1 MSSFMEVDIFNVS
14 LLPPAHIFNDFENFS
29 AFPLHD
35 WVIQNSYISPL
46 IAVTAYVVL
55 VFVILP
61 KLRVPA
67 WDPVLKHLFAGW
79 NLLLSVFSAIGV
91 YYCLPFL
98 MDLISRKGLR
108 YLVCSD
114 TMMLGKPTDDAVACY
129 GPIGYMMSL
138 FMLSKFPE
146 LLDTIFLVIMGKPV
160 IFLHWYHHITVLLY
174 SWFSYRNATP
184 TAYFFGTMNYTVHA
198 VMYFYFFAST
208 YTRKLSFM
216 RKPITLLQLTQ
227 MFFGVSATVIAY
239 IYTADGLGCSKSY
252 ADGTFFLFC
261 SMLYGSYFVLF
272 AKLFVDNYLR
282 KPKSKKAPLVAKRDE
297 PKPSKRASTP
307 KKSKGKRVD

>member
-1 MSSFMEVDIFNVS
+1 
-14 LLPPAHIFNDFENFS
+14 
-29 AFPLHD
+29 
-35 WVIQNSYISPL
+35 
-46 IAVTAYVVL
+46 
-55 VFVILP
+55 
-61 KLRVPA
+61 
-67 WDPVLKHLFAGW
+67 
-79 NLLLSVFSAIGV
+79 
-91 YYCLPFL
+91 
-98 MDLISRKGLR
+98 
-108 YLVCSD
+108 
-114 TMMLGKPTDDAVACY
+114 
-129 GPIGYMMSL
+129 
-138 FMLSKFPE
+138 
-146 LLDTIFLVIMGKPV
+146 
-160 IFLHWYHHITVLLY
+160 
-174 SWFSYRNATP
+174 
-184 TAYFFGTMNYTVHA
+184 
-198 VMYFYFFAST
+198 MYFYFFAST

-252 ADGTFFLFC
+252 ADGKFFLFC